1 MVQMTSSNPAPED
14 VESGNHA
21 GRRLRE
27 PRISAVGVER
37 VYATRKTEVKALGP
51 FDLEVRDGEFLCI
64 VGPSGCGKSTFLR
77 LVGGLIRPTAGEID
91 ITHNDPNRHLLSI
104 VFQDHSVFP
113 WHTVERNIRTGLDLA
128 SKMGKEEKD
137 ERVRYWLQRMG
148 LSDFAT
154 SYPGALSGG
163 MRQRVSIARALAV
176 NPEILLMDEPFAALD
191 AQLRAL
197 LQEELTTIW
206 EQDRRTVL
214 FITHAL
220 DEAIFL
226 GDRVVIMSARPG
238 VLKTEIQV
246 PFPRPRSHELRGSAE
261 FAELVQTTWDVL
273 RGEVMAELEMRTER
287 ES

>member
-1 MVQMTSSNPAPED
+1 MTSARFVLEED
-14 VESGNHA
+14 EA
-21 GRRLRE
+21 GRNVKSRVSE

-37 VYATRKTEVKALGP
+37 VYASRKSEVKALGP
-51 FDLEVRDGEFLCI
+51 FDLEVVDGEFLCI

-77 LVGGLIRPTAGEID
+77 LVGGLIRPTAGEIE
-91 ITHNDPNRHLLSI
+91 ITHNDPDRHLLSI

-128 SKMGKEEKD
+128 TKMDKKEKD
-137 ERVRYWLQRMG
+137 ERVKYWLQRMG

-206 EQDRRTVL
+206 EQDRRTVM

-238 VLKTEIQV
+238 VVKAEIQV
-246 PFPRPRSHELRGSAE
+246 PFPRPRSNDLRGSAE

-273 RGEVMAELEMRTER
+273 RGEVMAELEMSRER